1 MAQALD
7 SGKVARDFLTN
18 HISKRCQGN
27 NLSHHMAYLP
37 FDTRN
42 MEATLHCFC
51 TAYVIASLPWIGHKA
66 HFALSPHVLPH
77 VLLTKE
83 GRSGVGILMKIAE
96 KVILGKEI
104 SKSVR
109 WFQKTHKKTHCV
121 F

>member
-1 MAQALD
+1 
-7 SGKVARDFLTN
+7 
-18 HISKRCQGN
+18 
-27 NLSHHMAYLP
+27 MAYLP

-42 MEATLHCFC
+42 KEAMLHCFC
-51 TAYVIASLPWIGHKA
+51 TAYIIASLPWIGHKA

-83 GRSGVGILMKIAE
+83 GRSGVGILMRIAE
-96 KVILGKEI
+96 KVILGKKI

-109 WFQKTHKKTHCV
+109 WFKKHTHKKTHCV